1 MAEKLVDDRYL
12 AELRSWVGEQVFT
25 SLASQ
30 AADNLEPPLTD
41 LAKAWETSD
50 WLAAHDAAHRLK
62 GAAASIGFS
71 ALAEAAR
78 QLLLTQDGPDHRVD
92 VALPVLRQLT
102 SHSLQAL
109 ECWRQAQAQEMPVP
123 AKPQ

>member
-12 AELRSWVGEQVFT
+12 AELRSWVGDQVFT

-30 AADNLEPPLTD
+30 AADNLEPPLSD
-41 LAKAWETSD
+41 LAKAWEAAD
-50 WLAAHDAAHRLK
+50 WSAAHEAAHRLK

-78 QLLLTQDGPDHRVD
+78 QLLAPVRGDVD
-92 VALPVLRQLT
+92 LPALRQLT
-102 SHSLQAL
+102 TLSLQAL
-109 ECWRQAQAQEMPVP
+109 DSWRHSQAQEIPVP
-123 AKPQ
+123 DRPQ